1 MEQRAEK
8 KIYMEELGKRAVSA
22 KETVAFLN
30 VIQRQEG
37 LILAAD
43 ALVAQQAYIIEENQ
57 KDIMLARKNKMTEPL
72 IDRLLLNENRIRK
85 MAEGLREIAALP
97 DILGEII
104 SMKIR
109 PNGLQIGEKRVP
121 LGVVGIIYE
130 ARPNVTADAFGLC
143 FKTGNV
149 AILKGGSAAANSCR
163 AVAEVIRGALVKK
176 GMEPDA
182 LILVEDTS
190 REAALEMM
198 RMKEY
203 LDVLIPRGGASLIA
217 SVVENSTVPVIE
229 TGTGNCHI
237 YVDEFA
243 DIRMAAE
250 IIENAK
256 TQRLGVCNACESLVI
271 HEKIAE
277 EALPVICDRLLA
289 KGVEIRGDEAARQI
303 DERIA
308 WAQESDWGQEYLDA
322 IISVK
327 IVPAIC
333 DAVRHINK
341 WNTGHS
347 EAIITKDYANA
358 LYFQERVDA
367 AAVYVNA
374 STRFTD
380 GNEFGFGAEIGIST
394 QKLHVRGPMGQEAL
408 TTKKYVI
415 FGNGQIRR

>member
-8 KIYMEELGKRAVSA
+8 KIYMEELGKRAVRA

-104 SMKIR
+104 SMKTR

-163 AVAEVIRGALVKK
+163 AIAEVIRGALVKK

-190 REAALEMM
+190 RESALEMM
-198 RMKEY
+198 RMKDY

-394 QKLHVRGPMGQEAL
+394 QKLHARGPMGQEAL

-415 FGNGQIRR
+415 FGNGQIRG